1 MNRMLKALFTIGIFA
16 LLFACATGPKYEEV
30 QATFPDISPNNGRVF
45 FYRKAVMFGDAIQ
58 PEVKMNGQVVGLA
71 QPGGFFFADRPAGDM
86 EVLTSTEVDER
97 LTFTLDE
104 GEVRYVKL
112 SIQMG
117 VLVGRVVPSLV
128 DEPDGR
134 SALVGMSY
142 TGRR

>member
-1 MNRMLKALFTIGIFA
+1 MNRILKALFAIGLIAF
-16 LLFACATGPKYEEV
+16 LSACATGPKYEEV
-30 QATFPDISPNNGRVF
+30 HATFPDISPNNGRVF

-58 PEVKMNGQVVGLA
+58 PVVKMNGQIVGSA
-71 QPGGFFFADRPAGDM
+71 QPNGFFFADRPAGDM

-117 VLVGRVVPSLV
+117 FLVGRIIPSLV
-128 DEPDGR
+128 GEQEGK
-134 SALVGMSY
+134 SALVGLSY
-142 TGRR
+142 TGSR